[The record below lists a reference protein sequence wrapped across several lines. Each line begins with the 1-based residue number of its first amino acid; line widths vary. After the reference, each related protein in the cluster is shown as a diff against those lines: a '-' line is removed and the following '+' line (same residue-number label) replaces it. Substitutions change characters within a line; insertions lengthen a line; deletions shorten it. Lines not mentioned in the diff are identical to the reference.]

1 MWQPLSS
8 TENPLRWSYP
18 LSSMAGLQAQVKAVV
33 SHVKGCIRSVTNLT
47 LSSSISRLACFPD
60 STMPFTDCIVL
71 WSGGCRHE
79 LTTHVLEPLSD
90 LVLDFSSLV
99 TNQPSWHARQSVSD
113 RDPERDGRWERGL
126 RTPQRHALKCVVS
139 TGSQVAK
146 SQVRDHQHTVEGCV
160 QRHSGHP
167 VCANGPFTGDK
178 FHVLSVHGCSY
189 EPLVVRG
196 LFFGFWAS
204 SPLLRVRVLFDSG
217 TPERWSRSP
226 PVPAHWA
233 LCTRLY
239 TDCLPL
245 WTPVGWL
252 VGVDVAVV

>member
-1 MWQPLSS
+1 MIDFCAAAIIVMRFDNALSRVTRSFRRRSHCLIQQRVWQPLSS

-79 LTTHVLEPLSD
+79 LTTHVLKPLSD

-126 RTPQRHALKCVVS
+126 RTPQRQALKCVVS
-139 TGSQVAK
+139 TGSQSSEEPSERSPAHCGRLRSTTLGPSRLRQRVIHRR
-146 SQVRDHQHTVEGCV
+146 QVPRLERSWLLVRTFGCE
-160 QRHSGHP
+160 R
-167 VCANGPFTGDK
+167 AF
-178 FHVLSVHGCSY
+178 FRL
-189 EPLVVRG
+189 
-196 LFFGFWAS
+196 FGFFTVAARACS
-204 SPLLRVRVLFDSG
+204 FRFGDS
-217 TPERWSRSP
+217 
-226 PVPAHWA
+226 
-233 LCTRLY
+233 
-239 TDCLPL
+239 
-245 WTPVGWL
+245 
-252 VGVDVAVV
+252 